1 MCQKARVFVATS
13 APRMSDV
20 TTDELGVTES
30 SRLRATG
37 SATAPPKSD
46 KPMIGTARTRPFM
59 PRRSGEDVSWY
70 SSQLVAVSSTH
81 VPDSETS
88 WPIQYSA
95 KSRCR
100 SGARP
105 GSARTRVLAVAQL
118 ADVAVHALGLVP
130 LARDDADR
138 AVALEDRR
146 VHVPQVVDPVL
157 AGGHLDV
164 LEADVL
170 ALARLVHQLAV
181 LEQQRGLAREEILED
196 RQADADAVEE
206 AVHRDERG
214 FGH

>member
-1 MCQKARVFVATS
+1 MCQKARVCVATS

-20 TTDELGVTES
+20 PTDELCVTRS
-30 SRLRATG
+30 SRLRGTR

-118 ADVAVHALGLVP
+118 ADVAGHALGLVP
-130 LARDDADR
+130 PGRGGGDR
-138 AVALEDRR
+138 AGALGGPPGDPPHGLGPPAPGGALAALE
-146 VHVPQVVDPVL
+146 
-157 AGGHLDV
+157 AC
-164 LEADVL
+164 
-170 ALARLVHQLAV
+170 
-181 LEQQRGLAREEILED
+181 GLPPAP
-196 RQADADAVEE
+196 
-206 AVHRDERG
+206 
-214 FGH
+214 